1 MFVFDLTNKTFS
13 TNQNSGYSN
22 VHPVIEK
29 FWEAVA
35 NFDQSRRL
43 KLLQFVTGTSSIP
56 YEGFS
61 ALRGP
66 NGPKKFTIEKW
77 GSPASLPRLPEFLF
91 YNFFVFKI
99 WMNKTYMVVSIIII
113 NTIIK
118 QIF

>member
-1 MFVFDLTNKTFS
+1 M
-13 TNQNSGYSN
+13 
-22 VHPVIEK
+22 HPVIEK

-77 GSPASLPRLPEFLF
+77 GSPASLPRLAFDTLLPVFCF
-91 YNFFVFKI
+91 YNFVVFKI
-99 WMNKTYMVVSIIII
+99 LLNITYIVNSKKKYFLYKI
-113 NTIIK
+113 
-118 QIF
+118 